1 MEVKMQINIEQKD
14 DISIYRVAGDVDINT
29 SPEIK
34 GSLDKAIKEK
44 RDKIVINLKE
54 VSYVDSSGLATFVE
68 ILKNLRI
75 YGGKLKLTNLSPK
88 VKGLFEIT
96 RLDKLFDIVDEEE
109 EAINS
114 F

>member
-1 MEVKMQINIEQKD
+1 MEVKMQINVEQKN
-14 DISIYRVAGDVDINT
+14 DISIYRVTGDVDINT

-34 GSLDKAIKEK
+34 GSLDKAIQEK
-44 RDKIVINLKE
+44 RNKIVINLKE

-68 ILKNLRI
+68 ILKNLRV
-75 YGGKLKLTNLSPK
+75 YGGKIKLTNLSPK

-96 RLDKLFDIVDEEE
+96 RLDKLFDIVDEEQD
-109 EAINS
+109 AINS